1 MVNKEIQVFSRL
13 QICVKMPSLPN
24 PNKCTSLKKQIDTL
38 DATPSKRLFQSIIA
52 DYDLNK
58 AISELVDN
66 ALDIW
71 TKGNRQ
77 KAIQIEISLDALRQ
91 LIVVK
96 DNAGGI
102 RREELSYIIAPGH
115 TSNTNESSTIGIFG
129 VGSKR
134 AVVALAQDVHVKTSD
149 NSGKKYQID
158 FDDSWLENQDNWH
171 LPVYEIDDPI
181 KSGTLIELH
190 KLRTPLTS
198 AKIDHLRDH
207 LQATYAKF
215 VIDKNVVILLNG
227 KAIKPVTFDEWAYPP
242 EFEPREYTGIL
253 HTTSGSKVQVH
264 VLAGLTLESSGQE
277 GEYGMYFYCNNRL
290 IAKGVRNFDAGFSTG
305 HVGKPHFTLSL
316 ARVIVSLT
324 GEPTLMPW
332 NSSKSGINT
341 NHEVFLA
348 LQTWLIKIMKDYASL
363 SKRFSGNWENQVFRY
378 PEGEIVKVA
387 VDNLPSANT
396 SFLPPLPSSKP
407 RYGEILKQKN
417 KKAVDKRPWAKGAY
431 ETIIATDLILKQK
444 LDQKNRIA
452 LMILDSQLEIAFKD
466 YLVYESGTYY
476 SDSQLLKIF
485 GARHL
490 VHQEVQKTLKLSK
503 PSWNKINYYY
513 KQRSEL
519 VHKRSSVSISDDDI
533 EEFRE
538 VVQST
543 LSKMF
548 KLKF

>member
-1 MVNKEIQVFSRL
+1 MKI
-13 QICVKMPSLPN
+13 
-24 PNKCTSLKKQIDTL
+24 QIDTL
-38 DATPSKRLFQSIIA
+38 NATPSKRLFQSIIA

-71 TKGNRQ
+71 TKGGKQ
-77 KAIQIEISLDALRQ
+77 KTIQIEISLDTSRQ
-91 LIVVK
+91 LIFVK

-102 RREELSYIIAPGH
+102 RREELAYIIAPGH
-115 TSNTNESSTIGIFG
+115 TSNTSESNTIGIFG

-134 AVVALAQDVHVKTSD
+134 AVVALSQDVRIKTND
-149 NSGKKYQID
+149 GSGKKYQID
-158 FDDSWLENQDNWH
+158 FDDNWLENQDDWY

-181 KSGTLIELH
+181 KNGTLIELQ
-190 KLRTPLTS
+190 KLRSPLTS
-198 AKIDHLRDH
+198 AKIDNLREH
-207 LQATYAKF
+207 LQVTYAKF
-215 VIDKNVVILLNG
+215 VTGRNVVMLLNG
-227 KAIKPVTFDEWAYPP
+227 KEIKPITFDDWAYPR
-242 EFEPREYTGIL
+242 EYEPREYTGTL
-253 HTTSGSKVQVH
+253 PTTSGSYVQVH
-264 VLAGLTLESSGQE
+264 VLAGLTLESSGQD

-290 IAKGVRNFDAGFSTG
+290 VAKAMRNFDVGFSTG

-316 ARVIVSLT
+316 ARVIVSLS

-363 SKRFSGNWENQVFRY
+363 SKRFSGNWENQVFKY
-378 PEGEIVKVA
+378 PEGQVVKVP
-387 VDNLPSANT
+387 VDDLPTANT
-396 SFLPPLPSSKP
+396 SYLPPLPNSRP
-407 RYGEILKQKN
+407 RYGEIVKQKN
-417 KKAVDKRPWAKGAY
+417 KKVVDKRPWAKGAY
-431 ETIIATDLILKQK
+431 ETIIAADLILKQK

-476 SDSQLLKIF
+476 SDAQLIKIF
-485 GARHL
+485 AARHL
-490 VHQEVQKTLKLSK
+490 VHQEVQKTLTLSTS
-503 PSWNKINYYY
+503 SWNKINYYY

-533 EEFRE
+533 VEFRK
-538 VVQST
+538 VVQSALT
-543 LSKMF
+543 KMF